1 MPGLVGVLSVLG
13 MVVVAPLGLLLLATP
28 GVRRYAPIWP
38 FPALMAGW
46 GLLQPRGEN
55 VAVAMV
61 MPYAIACATI
71 AVLAAVR
78 ALRALLAR
86 RITTNEMAAAFAGL
100 SLTVAATSLVAE
112 RAGKEALGFPLAIH
126 GLTVAHFHFAA
137 FAAVIVAA
145 LTAQAAPASRVASVA
160 AWAVPLGTAVT
171 FVGFFTGEYVELA
184 GASILTAGLL
194 ATSHVLFRLRP
205 NVLLLVASLAL
216 PLTMALA
223 MWWAAGE
230 ALGFAHPTLE
240 EMARTHGLANALG
253 VGLCG
258 LAGWH
263 LARAK
268 PL

>member
-28 GVRRYAPIWP
+28 GVRRLAPMWP
-38 FPALMAGW
+38 PVGLYAGW

-55 VAVAMV
+55 IAVAAV
-61 MPYAIACATI
+61 IPYAVACAVI
-71 AVLAAVR
+71 AALAAVR
-78 ALRALLAR
+78 ALRALAAR
-86 RITTNEMAAAFAGL
+86 RITTTEMAAAFAGV

-126 GLTVAHFHFAA
+126 GLTVAHFHYAA
-137 FAAVIVAA
+137 FAAVLVAA
-145 LTAQAAPASRVASVA
+145 LTAQAAPQSRTAIA
-160 AWAVPLGTAVT
+160 GAWAVPLGTAVT
-171 FVGFFTGEYVELA
+171 FAGFFTSNYVELV

-205 NVLLLVASLAL
+205 NALLLVASLAL

-230 ALGFAHPTLE
+230 AFGFAHPTIE
-240 EMARTHGLANALG
+240 EMARTHGVANALG

-263 LARAK
+263 VARAK